1 MDTARRLAARLR
13 PPTLAYS
20 DAAALGPVAARTRT
34 LRIALFVTLIGLVVA
49 AAVLAPRAKGR
60 AVEQVAPKTS
70 GVLVID
76 VSRSIIDSEFDRI
89 GTVLAQYAKQN
100 GHVGLVLFS
109 DVPYEVLPPGSPTS
123 AIVPILHFFTPVKG
137 RLPPNPWDATFRA
150 GTQISAALQLA
161 RRMLLDVHVKRGS
174 ITLISDL
181 ETASS
186 DTVALTQTLVSLR
199 RAGVSIHA
207 IPLFQSQQGLALFRS
222 VLGANAL
229 LPEPEPL
236 RAEIKGVSRSSRP
249 GLPIA
254 LLVLGGL
261 VLLGLAANEH
271 WGARLSLPRPDEV
284 QA

>member
-20 DAAALGPVAARTRT
+20 DAAALRPAAERTRT
-34 LRIALFVTLIGLVVA
+34 LRVALFVALIGLVVV

-60 AVEQVAPKTS
+60 AAEQVAPKTS

-150 GTQISAALQLA
+150 GTRISAAPPGPASGSLSLCSEGSCYWGWRQTSA
-161 RRMLLDVHVKRGS
+161 GVRAFRCRAPTRCRREHAGPPRPRRSLPGRRG
-174 ITLISDL
+174 
-181 ETASS
+181 
-186 DTVALTQTLVSLR
+186 
-199 RAGVSIHA
+199 RAGPARDRHP
-207 IPLFQSQQGLALFRS
+207 PLAGRYE
-222 VLGANAL
+222 LG
-229 LPEPEPL
+229 
-236 RAEIKGVSRSSRP
+236 RRP
-249 GLPIA
+249 
-254 LLVLGGL
+254 
-261 VLLGLAANEH
+261 
-271 WGARLSLPRPDEV
+271 
-284 QA
+284 